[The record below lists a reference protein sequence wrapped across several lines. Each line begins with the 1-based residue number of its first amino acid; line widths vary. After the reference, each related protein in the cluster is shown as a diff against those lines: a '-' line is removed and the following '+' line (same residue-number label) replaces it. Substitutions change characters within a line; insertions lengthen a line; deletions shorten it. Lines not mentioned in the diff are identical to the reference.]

1 MPRPIQP
8 HVVVTEVKLSL
19 HDISIQKIK
28 DITIFLPGILM
39 IKEVCDLIGEHVNKQ
54 TNIASSIKQLN
65 GNSIMW

>member
-19 HDISIQKIK
+19 DDISIQKIK
-28 DITIFLPGILM
+28 DIIIFLPGILM
-39 IKEVCDLIGEHVNKQ
+39 IKDACDLIGEHVNKQ

-65 GNSIMW
+65 GNSIRW